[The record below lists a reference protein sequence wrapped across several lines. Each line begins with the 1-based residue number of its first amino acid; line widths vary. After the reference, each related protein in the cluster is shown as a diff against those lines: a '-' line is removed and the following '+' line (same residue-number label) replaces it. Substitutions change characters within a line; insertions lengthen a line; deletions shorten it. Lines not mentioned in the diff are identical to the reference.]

1 MKKSTMSKVLLA
13 TVFAA
18 MFALFMV
25 ACSSGSGSAS
35 SASGSSSASA
45 SSSESASS
53 EAASSESA
61 SSESASAS
69 SEAASS
75 SAASASASASSE
87 ATPPTPGVLRLSTT
101 TSVNDSGLLPYLQP
115 YFEEDTG
122 LQLEVTSA
130 GTGAA
135 IKKGE
140 TGDADA
146 LLVHAKASEEE
157 FVDAGFGVERVPFM
171 YNFFVIVGPEDD
183 PAGVA
188 NCTTAAEAFK
198 AIADSGQTFVSRGDD
213 SGTNK
218 KELQIWEA
226 AGISPEGQDWYVNA
240 GQGMGA
246 TLTQAAE
253 RQGYTLSDKGTF
265 LSNDANKTLK
275 IVLGESDDM
284 KNTYTMIAISPE
296 KWPDTNIEAANA
308 FIDWM
313 TGDKASE
320 LIAAY
325 GVEEYGEPLFYLLE
339 SADASASSDAAASS
353 EAAASD
359 SAASESASS
368 SSAS

>member
-1 MKKSTMSKVLLA
+1 MSKVLLA

-25 ACSSGSGSAS
+25 ACSSGSSSAS
-35 SASGSSSASA
+35 SAAASDSAS
-45 SSSESASS
+45 
-53 EAASSESA
+53 
-61 SSESASAS
+61 SASAS

-75 SAASASASASSE
+75 E
-87 ATPPTPGVLRLSTT
+87 VATPENPVLRISTT

-122 LQLEVTSA
+122 YQMEVTSA

-157 FVDAGFGVERVPFM
+157 FVEAGYGVERVSFM

-188 NCTTAAEAFK
+188 NCETAADAFK
-198 AIADSGQTFVSRGDD
+198 AIAESGQTFVSRGDD

-218 KELQIWEA
+218 KEIQIWEA
-226 AGISPEGQDWYVNA
+226 AGIDPDGQDWYVNA
-240 GQGMGA
+240 GAGMGA

-265 LSNDANKTLK
+265 LSNDAKNSLK
-275 IVLGESDDM
+275 ILLGESDDM

-296 KWPDTNIEAANA
+296 KWPDTNIDGANA
-308 FIDWM
+308 FIEWM
-313 TGDKASE
+313 TSDKASQ
-320 LIAAY
+320 LIADY

-339 SADASASSDAAASS
+339 SSK
-353 EAAASD
+353 
-359 SAASESASS
+359 
-368 SSAS
+368 